1 MIRAS
6 AHLVMALRL
15 AVTVGLGVGLVLAS
29 GCGQSVGER
38 CQQDSDCQSDLR
50 CAIPPESGARIG
62 GVCVGVNAVDL
73 AVSFDFAA
81 AADLSSH
88 D

>member
-6 AHLVMALRL
+6 AYLSTALGL
-15 AVTVGLGVGLVLAS
+15 ACTLGLG
-29 GCGQSVGER
+29 GCGQRVGER
-38 CQQDSDCQSDLR
+38 CQQDTDCQSDLR